1 MKQARRTKASL
12 ARGKGGT
19 PGDWMESAR
28 KGVAPAALQVN
39 VELPDVDG
47 IYDDMEHP
55 KSDPYKEAC
64 KAIESGDAKVE
75 DAILFCGRFNKDGM
89 MLRESDVAGGK
100 PYRLVR
106 VKGDG
111 AYREAMAHLKESFT
125 RLRKR
130 LSESKRRSKA
140 KEGAMD
146 SVGFGMGI
154 GGGSFYSNSDLGSN
168 MSMDP
173 NQFTEFTPW
182 FSGPYYKN
190 LPYAYFPGMAAA
202 REAANHNPVAKRI
215 IDLLC
220 QYALGRGFDIRCNNE
235 KTAEIWKVYQKT
247 NRIQHKLRKHWARE
261 YLVDGEIFVDKI
273 RMVTVDPSTIMDIVC
288 EGYGEYIDRVLYYQQ
303 MYQTAT
309 QVWSG
314 IKVPGVA
321 GSVDTKFGRWIIR
334 QIPYDQIVHIKTNC
348 TSQEKRGRSVLYPI
362 LGWLK
367 KLKDLYTAQVLGEQ
381 LRASFVWDDEVK
393 GDQADVNAHGS
404 KYAYIPVAPSIF
416 VHNESVVRKPLAPMA
431 GVTSGGANNIGQ
443 ELLSFLATAVGIPK
457 DHFNVISSAGS
468 RATAIVG
475 SEPFTKVIE
484 DLQEDLTDL
493 LDQLIENFCERHGL
507 EYDEDEWQVVFPA
520 VTKDT
525 VSEYVKNVATAEA
538 SGYIS
543 KRRAATMVAQELEC
557 DNYDFDREQKE
568 MADDQKMQDLEN
580 PPLLPAGRFGAP
592 AVPADGADDDNP
604 VHGSGK
610 QDIKDQHSNL

>member
-1 MKQARRTKASL
+1 MKKQKPQASRT
-12 ARGKGGT
+12 RPGGT

-28 KGVAPAALQVN
+28 TGAPAPAALQVD
-39 VELPDVDG
+39 VDIPDVEA
-47 IYDDMEHP
+47 IYEGLEHP
-55 KSDPYKEAC
+55 KSDPYMEAC

-75 DAILFCGRFNKDGM
+75 DAVLFCGRFNRDGM
-89 MLRESDVAGGK
+89 MLRESEDMGK
-100 PYRLVR
+100 PYKLIR
-106 VKGDG
+106 VSGDP
-111 AYREAMAHLKESFT
+111 AYRDAMSRLKESFT

-130 LSESKRRSKA
+130 LSEAKRRTKA
-140 KEGAMD
+140 REDG
-146 SVGFGMGI
+146 GFGGQL
-154 GGGSFYSNSDLGSN
+154 YSNSDLGSN

-220 QYALGRGFDIRCNNE
+220 QYALGRGFEIRCNDE
-235 KTAEIWKVYQKT
+235 KISQMWRAYQKK
-247 NRIQHKLRKHWARE
+247 NRIRHKLRKHWARE
-261 YLVDGEIFVDKI
+261 YLVDGEVFVDKI

-288 EGYGEYIDRVLYYQQ
+288 EGYGEYIDQVLYYQQ

-321 GSVDTKFGRWIIR
+321 GSEDSKFGRWIIR
-334 QIPYDQIVHIKTNC
+334 QIPYDQIIHIKTNV

-393 GDQADVNAHGS
+393 GDQSDVNAHGS

-416 VHNESVVRKPLAPMA
+416 VHNESVTRKPLAPMA
-431 GVTSGGANNIGQ
+431 GVTGSGASNIGQ
-443 ELLSFLATAVGIPK
+443 ELLAFCATAIGIPK
-457 DHFNVISSAGS
+457 DHLNVIGSSGS

-493 LDQLIENFCERHGL
+493 LDQVIENFCERVGE
-507 EYDEDEWQVVFPA
+507 EYDEDQWQVVFPS

-525 VSEYVKNVATAEA
+525 VSEYVSNVSTAEA
-538 SGYIS
+538 QGYIS

-557 DNYDFDREQKE
+557 DNYDYDIEQKE
-568 MADDQKMQDLEN
+568 MADDQKEQERMN
-580 PPLLPAGRFGAP
+580 PPIVPAGRFGLPPKP
-592 AVPADGADDDNP
+592 APADGGGNP
-604 VHGSGK
+604 IHGSGK
-610 QDIKDQHSNL
+610 QDIQDQHRDL